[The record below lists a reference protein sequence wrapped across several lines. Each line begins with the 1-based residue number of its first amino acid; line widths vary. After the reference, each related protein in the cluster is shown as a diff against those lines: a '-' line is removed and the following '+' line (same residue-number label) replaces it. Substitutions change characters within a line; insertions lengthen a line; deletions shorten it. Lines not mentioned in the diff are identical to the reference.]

1 MVDKKSFWKSK
12 TIWAAVITGVL
23 GVISA
28 FGVSIPVELYAL
40 LAAFGLHG
48 LRTAKTSLK

>member
-1 MVDKKSFWKSK
+1 MVNTKEWWKSK

-23 GVISA
+23 GVVSA
-28 FGVSIPVELYAL
+28 FGVSIPAELYAL
-40 LAAFGLHG
+40 LAAFGLYG